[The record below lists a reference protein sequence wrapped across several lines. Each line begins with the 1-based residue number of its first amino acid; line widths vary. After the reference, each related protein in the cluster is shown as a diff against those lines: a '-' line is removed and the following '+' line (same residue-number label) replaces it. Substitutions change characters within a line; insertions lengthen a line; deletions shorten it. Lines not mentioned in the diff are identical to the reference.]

1 MYNLRLRYTS
11 LVCFVGLL
19 AGLLWLIDVSSIDEL
34 EGAALKA
41 SNTTGDATTEDR
53 PGNATATNRALANT
67 KDDRPDSREN
77 SQKRSV
83 ISVRYAPPGGLG
95 GGHYTGLVDRRGRPH
110 GRGAIEFDT
119 GERYEGDWEHGRPL
133 DSKMKMP
140 SEVSDREK
148 RNAERDKDQSIY
160 TKWVG
165 AYNANTE
172 KNVTSYRGRGS
183 FDNLVVVTS
192 SNYEYRDLLYNWECH
207 ARRHGLKWVV
217 VSMDQLI
224 HEELGPER
232 SILAEGINITDHAG
246 KFRSKSFN
254 KITCGKFRAVLDI
267 LESGHEVLFSDPD
280 NVLLMDPLRDGGFGG
295 VGGMIAS
302 NQFDLLYSVNGR
314 TNVIKSKAKSMLD
327 NGLEVNHK
335 EHKLMINTG
344 FYYAYP
350 SPGMKAWISDTIDW
364 CNRPGNKLDDQS
376 IFWEKILTNFIR
388 KGKSEGQSSF
398 NETQHCSREA
408 WFESKETK
416 MIRKRSARTLNY
428 CHMDP
433 LKYRVGYG
441 TVNKTEQD
449 VVAYHANY
457 VSGARAKRQKLER
470 DVSPSAWIL
479 SKDGGC

>member
-67 KDDRPDSREN
+67 KDDRPGSREN

-83 ISVRYAPPGGLG
+83 ISVRYTPPGGLG

-183 FDNLVVVTS
+183 FDNRECLRVCVS
-192 SNYEYRDLLYNWECH
+192 HESIAKLNYFFD
-207 ARRHGLKWVV
+207 A
-217 VSMDQLI
+217 LI
-224 HEELGPER
+224 E
-232 SILAEGINITDHAG
+232 NI
-246 KFRSKSFN
+246 
-254 KITCGKFRAVLDI
+254 
-267 LESGHEVLFSDPD
+267 
-280 NVLLMDPLRDGGFGG
+280 
-295 VGGMIAS
+295 
-302 NQFDLLYSVNGR
+302 
-314 TNVIKSKAKSMLD
+314 
-327 NGLEVNHK
+327 
-335 EHKLMINTG
+335 
-344 FYYAYP
+344 
-350 SPGMKAWISDTIDW
+350 
-364 CNRPGNKLDDQS
+364 
-376 IFWEKILTNFIR
+376 
-388 KGKSEGQSSF
+388 QSS
-398 NETQHCSREA
+398 
-408 WFESKETK
+408 
-416 MIRKRSARTLNY
+416 
-428 CHMDP
+428 
-433 LKYRVGYG
+433 
-441 TVNKTEQD
+441 
-449 VVAYHANY
+449 
-457 VSGARAKRQKLER
+457 
-470 DVSPSAWIL
+470 
-479 SKDGGC
+479 